1 MTAACAGLR
10 RLADYVAVEV
20 TVTLME
26 ILGPLC
32 RIRLPT
38 RHDAGLALLVDLNV
52 DGERGAADAHN
63 LGVTADE
70 VADED
75 RPVKFER
82 IHRYRHHAS
91 LCAAKGGDA
100 RGDVDL
106 RHDPAAEDVAGEIGV
121 GGHGQDAQRGFSV
134 RRQA

>member
-38 RHDAGLALLVDLNV
+38 RHDAGLALLVDRNEGQRGLRDLDAFLDLAIAFGVDLHV

-63 LGVTADE
+63 HDKTTKE
-70 VADED
+70 VAGGG
-75 RPVKFER
+75 RPGGGGR
-82 IHRYRHHAS
+82 RRRGRRR
-91 LCAAKGGDA
+91 AARGAAGGGGARGGGD
-100 RGDVDL
+100 
-106 RHDPAAEDVAGEIGV
+106 
-121 GGHGQDAQRGFSV
+121 
-134 RRQA
+134 

>member
-20 TVTLME
+20 TVSLME

-38 RHDAGLALLVDLNV
+38 RHAAGLALLVDRNEGQRGLRDLAAFLDLAIAFGVALHV
-52 DGERGAADAHN
+52 DGERGAAAAHN

-70 VADED
+70 VANEA
-75 RPVKFER
+75 RPVKIER
-82 IHRYRHHAS
+82 NHRYRHHATD
-91 LCAAKGGDA
+91 CAANGDDA
-100 RGDVDL
+100 RGTVDL
-106 RHDPAAEDVAGEIGV
+106 R
-121 GGHGQDAQRGFSV
+121 QNT
-134 RRQA
+134 

>member
-10 RLADYVAVEV
+10 RLADYVAEEV

-38 RHDAGLALLVDLNV
+38 RHAAGLALLVDRNEGQRGLRGLDAFLDLAIAFGVDLHV
-52 DGERGAADAHN
+52 DGERGAADARS

-70 VADED
+70 VAGEG
-75 RPVKFER
+75 RPVIFER
-82 IHRYRHHAS
+82 IHRYR
-91 LCAAKGGDA
+91 
-100 RGDVDL
+100 R
-106 RHDPAAEDVAGEIGV
+106 
-121 GGHGQDAQRGFSV
+121 
-134 RRQA
+134 